1 MILDKDNYDSADE
14 FSHVISMLND
24 RKDLTLFKDVFL
36 RMLYLF
42 HIKDN
47 VYWGIM
53 VRVRGSGYIIKGNRG
68 GSRRKKEE
76 LSQYF
81 YTFCKSKLRPWS
93 SKLAIDQEGSANL
106 LMIDVGDD
114 NRLVSDAGTA
124 RIVEESL
131 EEPTSLSREID
142 EYMDV

>member
-1 MILDKDNYDSADE
+1 MKELKPMPS
-14 FSHVISMLND
+14 
-24 RKDLTLFKDVFL
+24 
-36 RMLYLF
+36 
-42 HIKDN
+42 
-47 VYWGIM
+47 
-53 VRVRGSGYIIKGNRG
+53 RVQ
-68 GSRRKKEE
+68 RRKETSSAPIIRNPNMQVYIKYLMQCIATLESIVSHYANMHSSDMSPWPQPA
-76 LSQYF
+76 LSWNAP
-81 YTFCKSKLRPWS
+81 TNVDPLRPWS